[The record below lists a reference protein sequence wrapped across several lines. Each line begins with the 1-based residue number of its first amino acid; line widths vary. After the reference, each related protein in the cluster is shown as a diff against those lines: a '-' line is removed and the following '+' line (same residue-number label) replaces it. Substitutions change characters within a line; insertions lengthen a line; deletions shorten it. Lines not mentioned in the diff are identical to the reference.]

1 MYDLQFIYN
10 LVIGSFTDTELAE
23 DIIEYFLWSDL
34 SCDFAEGRKTVLQV
48 HTEELSAD
56 LHLKS
61 VLYVLDGLLRAYQCL
76 IVACVADGDRIAQVV
91 LLAGV
96 VQ

>member
-23 DIIEYFLWSDL
+23 DIIEYFLRSDL
-34 SCDFAEGRKTVLQV
+34 SGYLAQGCEAVLQI
-48 HTEELSAD
+48 HAKELAAK
-56 LHLKS
+56 LHGQS
-61 VLYVLDGLLRAYQCL
+61 VCDTLDSRLGFEQGLVVARA
-76 IVACVADGDRIAQVV
+76 ADGDRIAQVV